1 MVEYVAHLKELLD
14 YFAFMNDKISTGLIN
29 CILPLTKFNRDL
41 KVCDFRIIPCFCG
54 CKTSIIIIMEFNFQ
68 DYIILVVRKA
78 MFKREDAIRIA
89 ATNAI
94 VELIVTESE
103 YRNNEANPLQ
113 DSSSQPSSSQLPEIH
128 QEVGGVLFQELSG
141 LLRRCLSQQV
151 SLALQIKEYFYLSSL
166 VVQILFLTS
175 LFCYYRLESKWSCT
189 RVSFE

>member
-1 MVEYVAHLKELLD
+1 
-14 YFAFMNDKISTGLIN
+14 
-29 CILPLTKFNRDL
+29 
-41 KVCDFRIIPCFCG
+41 
-54 CKTSIIIIMEFNFQ
+54 MEFNFQ

-166 VVQILFLTS
+166 VVQILFLIS